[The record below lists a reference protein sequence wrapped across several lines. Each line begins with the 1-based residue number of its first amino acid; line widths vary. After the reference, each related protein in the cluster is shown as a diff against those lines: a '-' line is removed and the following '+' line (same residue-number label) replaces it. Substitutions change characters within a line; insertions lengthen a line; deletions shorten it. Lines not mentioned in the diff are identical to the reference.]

1 MTTEKDYKALTNEEL
16 GTQLMSLKNAKDGIE
31 ASIRKLIEEAES
43 RGFAGKD
50 IPTKGGEYIVHLT
63 RGKEDKLNMDKAV
76 DVLGAEAVANYLNIK
91 RMGIT
96 TLTKTDLGKLAPT
109 LMAQICDE
117 VDATI
122 KATVRKNKN

>member
-1 MTTEKDYKALTNEEL
+1 MSTEKDYKSLTDEQL

-31 ASIRKLIEEAES
+31 SSIRALIEEAES
-43 RGFAGKD
+43 RGYAGKD

-96 TLTKTDLGKLAPT
+96 TLTKTDLGKIAPSI
-109 LMAQICDE
+109 MAQICDE

-122 KATVRKNKN
+122 KATVKKNKN